1 MRVLFVSYGG
11 GHIEMCLPVIRA
23 LREREPACD
32 VRLMALTTAFGA
44 AQRAGESPLGYR
56 DFCDGPQG
64 QRALRY
70 GEMLLPGNEHP
81 DVARE
86 ESLAY
91 LGLNFLEWVEES
103 GEAAA
108 LRRWREVG
116 RQGFLPVGF
125 FKRLLARLEP
135 DVVVATNSPRSEQA
149 AVAAAASLGIP
160 SLTMLDLFALPGDPF
175 AARRVHAE
183 RVTVISEAA
192 RANLVEAG
200 VPPARIFVTGNPA
213 FDVLA
218 GARAAAEGLAWRR
231 SRGWDDRCVVLWAGH
246 REPLDAQ
253 PAHWAG
259 SGLGQAVQDRL
270 VQWVA
275 GRDDVCL
282 AVRYH
287 PNEWHEFQPPAGH
300 PRVHWSRP
308 DRESLLPV
316 LMASSQVVVQATT
329 VGAQAYTAGKQVV
342 SLGFSPLVRRTG
354 MDYAALGMA
363 RRADDLESMVSLLA
377 AGASRAAA
385 PMRPGRA
392 GCAADA
398 VAGHIAALAAGKEI
412 S

>member
-1 MRVLFVSYGG
+1 MRVLFVSYGA
-11 GHIEMCLPVIRA
+11 GHIEMCLPVIKA

-56 DFCDGPQG
+56 DFCDPPQG

-70 GEMLLPGNEHP
+70 GQMLLPGNEHP

-91 LGLNFLEWVEES
+91 LGLNFLEWVDEL
-103 GEAAA
+103 GEDSAMQ
-108 LRRWREVG
+108 RWREVG
-116 RQGFLPVGF
+116 RQGFLPVEF
-125 FKRLLARLEP
+125 FKKLLARLEP

-149 AVAAAASLGIP
+149 AIAAAAAVRIP

-175 AARRVHAE
+175 AARKVHAD
-183 RVTVISEAA
+183 RITVISEAA
-192 RANLVEAG
+192 RENLVKAG
-200 VPPARIFVTGNPA
+200 VPPARVFVTGNPA

-218 GARAAAEGLAWRR
+218 SAQAAAEGAAWRR
-231 SRGWDDRCVVLWAGH
+231 SRGWEDRCVVLWAGH

-259 SGLGQAVQDRL
+259 SGLGHAVQDRL

-275 GRDDVCL
+275 SRDDVCL

-287 PNEWHEFQPPAGH
+287 PNEWHEFQAPAAH

-308 DRESLLPV
+308 DQENLLPV

-342 SLGFSPLVRRTG
+342 ALGFSPLVRRTG
-354 MDYAALGMA
+354 MDYAALGMG
-363 RRADDLESMVSLLA
+363 RRAEDLERMVSLLA
-377 AGASRAAA
+377 EGASRGAA
-385 PMRPGRA
+385 PTVPLHA
-392 GCAADA
+392 GCAAAA
-398 VAGHIAALAAGKEI
+398 VARQIAALAGRKEN